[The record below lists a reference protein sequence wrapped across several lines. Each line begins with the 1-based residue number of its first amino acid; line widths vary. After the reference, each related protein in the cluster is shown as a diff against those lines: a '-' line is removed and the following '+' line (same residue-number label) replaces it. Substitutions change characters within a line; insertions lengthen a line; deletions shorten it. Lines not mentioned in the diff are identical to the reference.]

1 MKSFKKV
8 IAVFGVCLLSLLPF
22 SVTNASENDVTA
34 KAKMFEQSVVDTLGW
49 NLEFYPDEDY
59 YSSSTAAQFM
69 TGSYDGSIY
78 YFRYYYNEERDE
90 LVQVLFES
98 GSNDFRAYVVYNG
111 DCVITSMYIR

>member
-1 MKSFKKV
+1 MKSFKKIV
-8 IAVFGVCLLSLLPF
+8 AAFGVCLLSLLPF
-22 SVTNASENDVTA
+22 SVTNASESDVNA
-34 KAKMFEQSVVDTLGW
+34 KAKMFEQSVVATLKW
-49 NLEFYPDEDY
+49 DLEFYPDEDF

-69 TGSYDGSIY
+69 TGSYDDSIY

-98 GSNDFRAYVVYNG
+98 GSNDFKAYVVYNG